1 MWEASAIEPKSRL
14 SIGFVVGKRDEPL
27 IAELMESAKKRID
40 SPKDLVL
47 LSDGHNGYESL
58 FPSVFGESPT
68 VRRAREG
75 EGAFRRG
82 DTASTEASLTCA
94 VDRAP
99 PGWESG
105 GGEARG
111 SAR

>member
-1 MWEASAIEPKSRL
+1 LWEASAIEPKSRL

-40 SPKDLVL
+40 SPKDPVL

-58 FPSVFGESPT
+58 FPSVFGE
-68 VRRAREG
+68 RALPPGAQGKERALSEG
-75 EGAFRRG
+75 ETPHQQKPR
-82 DTASTEASLTCA
+82 SPA